1 MLLISYSLKIVK
13 LGIIIL
19 NIAYILGT
27 FWIIICQLEEDFY
40 FDKDIYDVYQPKP
53 ADSTK

>member
-27 FWIIICQLEEDFY
+27 FWIVICQFEEDFY
-40 FDKDIYDVYQPKP
+40 FDKEIYDVYQPKP
-53 ADSTK
+53 ADITK